1 METPAENKKTPALSN
16 KVVIAAA
23 AAVIAALAIVAVLL
37 LNGKEDTD
45 AGIGYATEAKV
56 MLDQDALQA
65 AFDEAVQN
73 AADGNIGLRYQNDA
87 YSDDGVDFECRII
100 NSSSNLYDMFLT
112 IYADMEL
119 TDQIFLSGLVPP
131 GSGFEN
137 ITLDHALDPGDHT
150 VYVALTQVDTDE
162 ETGEQVIK
170 HQVMHTMDFHVTQ

>member
-1 METPAENKKTPALSN
+1 MENQKAPALSN
-16 KVVIAAA
+16 KVIIIAAA
-23 AAVIAALAIVAVLL
+23 AIVAALAVVAALL
-37 LNGKEDTD
+37 LTGRRSDNSNSP
-45 AGIGYATEAKV
+45 AIGYASEATV

-65 AFDEAVQN
+65 AFDEAVKN

-87 YSDDGVDFECRII
+87 YSDNGIDFTCRII
-100 NSSSNLYDMFLT
+100 NSSSNIYDMFLT
-112 IYADMEL
+112 IYADAEL

-137 ITLDHALDPGDHT
+137 ISLEHALAPGDHL

-170 HQVMHTMDFHVTQ
+170 HQVMHTMDFHVSE